1 MPYIGKLPT
10 TGNFIKLDTISV
22 VNGQAAYTMQK
33 DSVNFSPG
41 SANQMLV
48 SLNGIIQNP
57 GSSFTISNHTISF
70 ASPLVT
76 GDVINYILV
85 LGDVLNVGTPSDG
98 TVTNAK
104 TNFVSTSSAAGLQIK
119 GDGTTDGT
127 LQLNCSQN
135 SHGVKIASP
144 NHAAGQSW
152 TLKLPD
158 NSPTADKFL
167 KVKSITGS
175 GATAVGQMEF
185 ASASGGLVH
194 LGGTTASGQ
203 SSVDFTE
210 TLGHIDFTRFRRY
223 YVRIAGVGN
232 WGSNGSS
239 YLAARVY
246 VNNSVNSSNAY
257 RYANLRHRYS
267 SSSTSGGGAQ
277 DTHWKLFT
285 SNYYSNPGQNISGD
299 FTIDFSPY
307 YVPMWAFGQ
316 SYGNTSFGA
325 IQTTITSGAYY
336 GHTSSQDVDGISF
349 FMSSGTVTG
358 RFDIYGYTNSA
369 GGSDLGA

>member
-1 MPYIGKLPT
+1 MPYIGQQPI

-33 DSVNFSPG
+33 DSVNFSPA

-57 GSSFTISNHTISF
+57 GSSFTISGSTITF
-70 ASPLVT
+70 ASNLVT

-85 LGDVLNVGTPSDG
+85 LGDVLNVGTPSDN
-98 TVTNAK
+98 TVTNDKLATAPTIISK
-104 TNFVSTSSAAGLQIK
+104 GAGGEGGAI
-119 GDGTTDGT
+119 
-127 LQLNCSQN
+127 QLNCEVN
-135 SHGVKIASP
+135 THGVKLKSP
-144 NHAAGQSW
+144 DHSAGQSW

-194 LGGTTASGQ
+194 LGGTTASGAT
-203 SSVDFTE
+203 SVDFTE
-210 TLGHIDFTRFRRY
+210 TGGVIDFTKFRRY

-232 WGSNGSS
+232 HGSTGAST
-239 YLAARVY
+239 LQARVF
-246 VNNSVNSSNAY
+246 VNNSVQSGNAY

-267 SSSTSGGGAQ
+267 SSSTSGSGAQ
-277 DTHWKLFT
+277 ATQWVLFT
-285 SNYYSNPGQNISGD
+285 SNYYNNAGQNMSGD

-307 YVPMWAFGQ
+307 YVSMWAFGQ

-369 GGSDLGA
+369 GGTDLGA